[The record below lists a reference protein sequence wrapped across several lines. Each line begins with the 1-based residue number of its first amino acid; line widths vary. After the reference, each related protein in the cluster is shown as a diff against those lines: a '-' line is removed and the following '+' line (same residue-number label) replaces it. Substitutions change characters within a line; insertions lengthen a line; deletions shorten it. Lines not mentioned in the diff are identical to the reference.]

1 MQCPRCSQDNLSHA
15 VFCLRCGTPL
25 QRPSGSTQP
34 APSYADLQHSLTEAL
49 EQQTATAEILRS
61 IMDTQTDA
69 QPVFDRIVRSAAQ
82 LCHAAT
88 AGLSLTD
95 GRMLYLPAGLNS
107 PEAQTVGRA
116 RYPRP
121 LDRETSVGAAILTR
135 SVVHLPDVPDP
146 SVLEFTR
153 QAGREVGFRSV
164 LVVPMLREG
173 RAVGA
178 INVGRREPGR
188 FSDTEIELLKTF
200 ADQAVIAIENVRL
213 FKELE
218 EKNRALTTAH
228 AQVTEALEQ
237 QTATSAI
244 LRVIASSP
252 TELQPIFDAIA
263 TAATT
268 LCEADN
274 SGLFRFDGELLHFV
288 AQHGRTPEEL
298 DAAKRVFP
306 QPPRRHSVTGQA
318 ILANAIVQIADV
330 SEDPELEDALRV
342 FRTMLSVPLIRGRR
356 SLGAITVARRV
367 VRRFTDKQISLLKTF
382 ADQAVIAIEN
392 VRLFKELEARTQ
404 ELTRSVGELQ
414 ALGDVGQAIS
424 STLDLQTVLSTI
436 VAPATRHRG
445 STPV

>member
-1 MQCPRCSQDNLSHA
+1 
-15 VFCLRCGTPL
+15 
-25 QRPSGSTQP
+25 
-34 APSYADLQHSLTEAL
+34 
-49 EQQTATAEILRS
+49 
-61 IMDTQTDA
+61 
-69 QPVFDRIVRSAAQ
+69 
-82 LCHAAT
+82 
-88 AGLSLTD
+88 
-95 GRMLYLPAGLNS
+95 
-107 PEAQTVGRA
+107 
-116 RYPRP
+116 
-121 LDRETSVGAAILTR
+121 
-135 SVVHLPDVPDP
+135 
-146 SVLEFTR
+146 VLEFTR

-200 ADQAVIAIENVRL
+200 ADQAVIAIENVHL

-274 SGLFRFDGELLHFV
+274 SGLFRFDGELPHFV

-436 VAPATRHRG
+436 VAQATRHRG